1 MTKSN
6 KAVFYILILVIIG
19 LIAAIVFLS
28 VTPQPMDKFTEFYL
42 LNQDGKASGYP
53 AEIVAGQPAS
63 LITGIINHEGAPVTY
78 RIQIQANGAIIN
90 SIETG
95 TVLNDQK
102 WEHQVDFSIN
112 STGDNQTVKFYLYM
126 NKEALPH
133 IKDPLTLV
141 TNVISP
147 K

>member
-1 MTKSN
+1 MSKSN
-6 KAVFYILILVIIG
+6 KAVFYVLILVIIG
-19 LIAAIVFLS
+19 LIAAIVYFS
-28 VTPQPMDKFTEFYL
+28 VTHQPGDKFTEFYL

-63 LITGIINHEGAPVTY
+63 VIAGIINHEGTPVTY

-95 TVLNDQK
+95 TLLNDQK
-102 WEHQVDFSIN
+102 WERRVDFSIN
-112 STGDNQTVKFYLYM
+112 NADDNQKVEFYLYT
-126 NKEALPH
+126 NKDLSPH
-133 IKDPLTLV
+133 IKDPLVLV
-141 TNVISP
+141 MNVIIP